1 MVELIITTSGPKP
14 IKLLASGKK
23 KIVHVAIASA
33 LVGEGDDVKATL
45 KLESANKDAIE
56 EILGTLK
63 LGDVV
68 ICDISPESPE

>member
-14 IKLLASGKK
+14 VKLLASGKK
-23 KIVHVAIASA
+23 KIMHVAIASS
-33 LVGEGDDVKATL
+33 LVGDNDDVKATL
-45 KLESANKDAIE
+45 KLESANKDSIE
-56 EILGTLK
+56 DILGTLK

>member
-1 MVELIITTSGPKP
+1 MVELTITTSGPKP
-14 IKLLASGKK
+14 VKLLASGQKK
-23 KIVHVAIASA
+23 TVHVAIASA
-33 LVGEGDDVKATL
+33 LVGDGDDVKATL
-45 KLESANKDAIE
+45 KLESANKDSIE

>member
-1 MVELIITTSGPKP
+1 MVELTITTSGPKP
-14 IKLLASGKK
+14 VKLLASGKK
-23 KIVHVAIASA
+23 KTVHVAIASA
-33 LVGEGDDVKATL
+33 LVGDEDDVKATL
-45 KLESANKDAIE
+45 KLESANKESIE